1 MILKL
6 KEVINLINV
15 IWFFLLSFGII
26 FGLATGKGQIISSS
40 IMDSTETSIKL
51 IITLA
56 GMMSLWSGIMKIAQK
71 SGLTDKIAIFLR
83 PILGLIF
90 KDASKNKNVMGSI
103 LLNLTSNMLGLSNAA
118 TPFGI
123 KAMEELQKVNPEKD
137 TASND
142 MALFLVLNATCI
154 QIVPTSI
161 LSMRAA
167 AGSTNPGIV
176 IIPAMITTGTAA
188 IMGIIYCKVLEKF
201 F

>member
-1 MILKL
+1 M
-6 KEVINLINV
+6 INV
-15 IWFFLLSFGII
+15 IWFFLLCFGII
-26 FGLATGKGQIISSS
+26 FGLVTGKGQIISSS

-83 PILGLIF
+83 PILGVIF
-90 KDASKNKNVMGSI
+90 KDASKNKNAMGSI

-154 QIVPTSI
+154 QIVPTSV

-188 IMGIIYCKVLEKF
+188 IMGIIYCKILEKF